1 MRISFDLDGT
11 LFVRELPSPPADPKE
26 GSICEGE
33 KVAGLRIGTRNLLNT
48 LALAGWDIWI
58 YTSSY
63 RGKSDILN
71 LFSQLVLPLSG
82 VINRQIHEGMCVE
95 LGTDPL
101 SVPNKM
107 PPWFGID
114 LHVDDSPAVAE
125 EGRTHG
131 FRVCLVGASD
141 PCWVD
146 HVLSSAFLLSHTH
159 SE

>member
-11 LFVRELPSPPADPKE
+11 LFVRELPSPLADPKE
-26 GSICEGE
+26 GAVIEGE
-33 KVAGLRIGTRNLLNT
+33 KVSGLRIGTRNLLNT
-48 LALAGWDIWI
+48 LASAGWEIWI

-71 LFSQLVLPLSG
+71 LFARLDLPISG
-82 VINRQIHEGMCVE
+82 VINRQIHENMCAV

-101 SVPNKM
+101 SVSVKM

-114 LHVDDSPAVAE
+114 LHVDDSPAIAE

-131 FRVCLVGASD
+131 FKVCLVGTSD
-141 PCWVD
+141 PCWGE
-146 HVLSSAFLLSHTH
+146 HVLSSAFLLSHTQT
-159 SE
+159 E